1 MFISE
6 HSANATLP
14 LLLLEHLDAPDL
26 YLAVEEILSRK
37 QELFGPSH
45 HSELV
50 HLLGSWWFDAKQNGF
65 LLDYQCAQLLGF
77 TDHYRRYSVEEVGA
91 ILIPEHAQKLFFNFL
106 SPDSGDVFLEHVF
119 FTQGKYRYEPLVVQA
134 SVLQRDSVTGQALQV
149 TGTVCYEQ
157 AASASYFTR
166 ELTGDGLFYLNNS
179 GDLIITSSSYHNM
192 LGYINGD
199 FPSSFT
205 EFVKNLIHPDDL
217 DNMEVHNLVISC
229 PDYGNTWSNC
239 LRLKH
244 KSGRYIWTISRGLV
258 LKRNEKGVATVVVG
272 SLSDIDLV
280 HQNFDDMNQLLFS
293 DNLTGLFNRTFLE
306 QNMVI
311 FDESNVQ
318 PVSVL
323 FLDVTGLKLTND
335 ILGHGY
341 GDFLLLKLCELL
353 YGELLF
359 FMYDLRQRS
368 AELNATATTSAAD
381 TARAA
386 DASNAAATAN
396 AAEEG
401 DTAAMTLALT
411 PEAKAEEYNHTLA
424 PELVKQ
430 GQQLLKY
437 SLTPNFEMLS
447 KQVLS
452 GLRDKINTL
461 LAVNDI
467 VPIHDYNT
475 FAAGDPLAKVTTM
488 AVKPQ
493 HTVSDCEPCRKEG
506 EEDFVPRKP
515 ERSLAEL
522 LREMPEDLQQ
532 RVNALLGQ
540 NVALLEDPDF
550 AQKYP
555 LIWAMVETVLYG
567 HNHPSLDN
575 ADKVNEFIR
584 HASAMSDEGNAD
596 VTTSTDKLEI
606 PTAFESEMVAAASAN
621 TKQQM
626 TYVFR
631 QSVPVLLRLAGDEF
645 MVILPHCPQGLAQE
659 LARRIRASCNVMN
672 ERNKQLP
679 LEQRPVPLC
688 FGIGS
693 ATIGEK
699 ADPNIVADP
708 NAKDSLQLAIERAD
722 WRMQSDKEELHP
734 EHLAM
739 LKDYF
744 EAKLQR
750 DVSMRDDRRQVLLNR
765 QERELLRNGQLDQN
779 LTAKMNQV
787 DAED

>member
-6 HSANATLP
+6 HSAHATMP

-37 QELFGPSH
+37 QELCGPSNH
-45 HSELV
+45 PELS

-77 TDHYRRYSVEEVGA
+77 TDYYRRYSVEEIGA
-91 ILIPEHAQKLFFNFL
+91 ILLHEHAQKLFFNFL

-119 FTQGKYRYEPLVVQA
+119 FTQGRYSYEPLVVQA
-134 SVLQRDSVTGQALQV
+134 SVLHRDSVTGQVLQA

-157 AASASYFTR
+157 SAAASYFTR
-166 ELTGDGLFYLNNS
+166 ELTGDGLFYLNHL

-244 KSGRYIWTISRGLV
+244 KNGRYIWTISRGLV
-258 LKRNEKGVATVVVG
+258 LKRNDKGVATVVVG

-280 HQNFDDMNQLLFS
+280 HQNFDDMNQLLLS
-293 DNLTGLFNRTFLE
+293 DNLTGLFNRTYLE
-306 QNMVI
+306 HNMVI

-359 FMYDLRQRS
+359 FMYDLRKCRS
-368 AELNATATTSAAD
+368 ELDASTTADDVVVDDAVTI
-381 TARAA
+381 
-386 DASNAAATAN
+386 ASNA
-396 AAEEG
+396 
-401 DTAAMTLALT
+401 
-411 PEAKAEEYNHTLA
+411 KADEYDHTLS
-424 PELVKQ
+424 PKLVKQ
-430 GQQLLKY
+430 GRQLLKY
-437 SLTPNFEMLS
+437 SLTHNFELLA

-475 FAAGDPLAKVTTM
+475 FAANDPLAKITNMT
-488 AVKPQ
+488 VKAQ
-493 HTVSDCEPCRKEG
+493 HIKTHHIVSDCESRKKDG
-506 EEDFVPRKP
+506 EDDLEAKKSND
-515 ERSLAEL
+515 SLTEL
-522 LREMPEDLQQ
+522 LDKMPENLQR
-532 RVNALLGQ
+532 RVKALLGK
-540 NVALLEDPDF
+540 NFALLKDPDF

-555 LIWAMVETVLYG
+555 LIYAMVETVLYG
-567 HNHPSLDN
+567 HKHPSLDN
-575 ADKVNEFIR
+575 SDKIDEFMHHFSSVNESN
-584 HASAMSDEGNAD
+584 ANETMS
-596 VTTSTDKLEI
+596 VDKLDRQK
-606 PTAFESEMVAAASAN
+606 AFESEVVAAANA
-621 TKQQM
+621 KQQIS
-626 TYVFR
+626 YDFR
-631 QSVPVLLRLAGDEF
+631 QSVPILLRLAGDEF
-645 MVILPHCPQGLAQE
+645 MVILPHCPQSLAQE
-659 LARRIRASCNVMN
+659 LARRIRVSCNAMN
-672 ERNKQLP
+672 ERNNQLP
-679 LEQRPVPLC
+679 LVQRPVPLC
-688 FGIGS
+688 FGIGV
-693 ATIGEK
+693 ATVGEE
-699 ADPNIVADP
+699 ADPNIVTDP
-708 NAKDSLQLAIERAD
+708 TAKDSLQNAIERAD
-722 WRMQSDKEELHP
+722 LRMQSDKDKLHHT
-734 EHLAM
+734 HLAL
-739 LKDYF
+739 LKDHF

-750 DVSMRDDRRQVLLNR
+750 DVSMRDDRRQVLLNQ

-779 LTAKMNQV
+779 LTAKINQI
-787 DAED
+787 ESEY